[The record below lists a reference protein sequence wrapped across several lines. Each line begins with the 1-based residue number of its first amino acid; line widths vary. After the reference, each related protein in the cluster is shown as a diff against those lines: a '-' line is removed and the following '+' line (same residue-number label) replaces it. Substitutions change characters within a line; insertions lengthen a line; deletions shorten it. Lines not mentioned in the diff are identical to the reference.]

1 MATNGAVARLAASL
15 TPPSQTYVVFV
26 CTLGG
31 SWLEGNFLAF
41 LALLMELPSNSR
53 TTQTQADAA
62 LTRHCVSFVLRSTL
76 TSLLGEK
83 AQISAAT
90 QLSLTMA
97 AHKHASGEPRSVP
110 LIFERAVK
118 AAASA
123 ASIPG
128 PLPPLTYVRPLV
140 CPEAAPTG
148 GNSEARVSY
157 AEVAASQHLLVCCL
171 QELGGLLLRLGST
184 ASSLLTDGS
193 TGLSSSHTRTHVRT
207 KGGC

>member
-1 MATNGAVARLAASL
+1 MATNGAVVRLVASV
-15 TPPSQTYVVFV
+15 TPPSQAYVVFV

-41 LALLMELPSNSR
+41 LSLLMELPSNSR

-97 AHKHASGEPRSVP
+97 AHKHVSGELRGVP

-118 AAASA
+118 AAAAVAAA
-123 ASIPG
+123 ASIPPPHLRVTACVSRNRSDRWEQRG
-128 PLPPLTYVRPLV
+128 QGFVCGGRSQSALVGVLPAGTGRSPT
-140 CPEAAPTG
+140 EAGIHRIFSA
-148 GNSEARVSY
+148 
-157 AEVAASQHLLVCCL
+157 H
-171 QELGGLLLRLGST
+171 
-184 ASSLLTDGS
+184 
-193 TGLSSSHTRTHVRT
+193 
-207 KGGC
+207 